1 MNVCEFLVTHSLSQ
15 WYAFEPNGVKASICR
30 NPSRFDF
37 PPNLVL
43 SVFLW

>member
-15 WYAFEPNGVKASICR
+15 WCAFEPNGVKASICA
-30 NPSRFDF
+30 RFDF

-43 SVFLW
+43 SVSLW